1 MRREIV
7 LVLVLLVL
15 TGGIIA
21 SGQSP
26 RYHFT
31 EASGLTLI
39 GKIFG
44 DTPNPYH
51 RVDTSRFNNLTRREN
66 TLVRMSSGIA
76 CAFRTNST
84 AISVKT
90 VYLAPTFPTNG
101 NGISTRGYDLYIR
114 ENGKW
119 RYAASGVNDDD
130 SLEENLV
137 LIQNLQE
144 GRSYDCLLYF
154 PLYSELGSVQ
164 IGILEGADIHPL
176 DNPFRHRIAIFGS
189 SFTHGSST
197 SRAGMSYPAQL
208 SRATGLQMLSL
219 GVSGNCLLQDSFRDI
234 LCAAPDI
241 DAFVFDAFSNPS
253 AATMRKRLFP
263 FIEKLQAANPGVPLI
278 FQRTIWRE
286 QRNFNTL
293 KDAQEKK
300 KMQVADSLMAIAV
313 KRYPDVYYIT
323 PNATSK
329 THETSVDGV
338 HPGDHGYT
346 LWAESIRKPIRRIL
360 RKYGIK

>member
-15 TGGIIA
+15 TGGFTA

-26 RYHFT
+26 RYSYT
-31 EASGLTLI
+31 EASNLTLV
-39 GKIFG
+39 GKLFP

-51 RVDTSRFNNLTRREN
+51 RVDTARFKGLTRREN
-66 TLVRMSSGIA
+66 TLVRMSSGLA

-84 AISVKT
+84 SISVRT

-119 RYAASGVNDDD
+119 YYAASGVNADDK
-130 SLEENLV
+130 LEDE
-137 LIQNLQE
+137 LILIKDMQE
-144 GRSYDCLLYF
+144 GRTYDCLLYF

-164 IGILEGADIHPL
+164 IGVLQGADIDKL
-176 DNPFRHRIAIFGS
+176 DNPFRHRIAVFGS

-197 SRAGMSYPAQL
+197 SRAGMSYPAQF
-208 SRATGLQMLSL
+208 SRNTGLQMLSL
-219 GVSGNCLLQDSFRDI
+219 GVSGNCLLQDSFCDI

-253 AATMRKRLFP
+253 AKTMEERLFP
-263 FIEKLQAANPGVPLI
+263 FIEKLQSAHPGVPLI
-278 FQRTIWRE
+278 FQKTIWRE
-286 QRNFNTL
+286 QRHFNTL
-293 KDAQEKK
+293 KDAQEEK
-300 KMQVADSLMAIAV
+300 KMHIADSLMAIAV
-313 KRYPDVYYIT
+313 KRYKDVYYIT

-329 THETSVDGV
+329 AHDTSVDGI
-338 HPGDHGYT
+338 HPGDKGYT
-346 LWAESIRKPIRRIL
+346 LWAESIRKPIKRIL

>member
-15 TGGIIA
+15 TGGFTA

-26 RYHFT
+26 RYSYT
-31 EASGLTLI
+31 EASNLTLV
-39 GKIFG
+39 GKLFP

-51 RVDTSRFNNLTRREN
+51 RVDTARFKGLTRREN
-66 TLVRMSSGIA
+66 TLVRMSSGLA
-76 CAFRTNST
+76 CAFHTNST
-84 AISVKT
+84 SISVCT

-119 RYAASGVNDDD
+119 YYAASGVNADDK
-130 SLEENLV
+130 LEDE
-137 LIQNLQE
+137 LILIKDMQE
-144 GRSYDCLLYF
+144 GRTYDCLLYF

-164 IGILEGADIHPL
+164 IGVLQGADIDKL
-176 DNPFRHRIAIFGS
+176 DNPFRHRIAVFGS

-197 SRAGMSYPAQL
+197 SRAGMSYPAQF
-208 SRATGLQMLSL
+208 SRNTGLQILSL
-219 GVSGNCLLQDSFRDI
+219 GVSGNCLLQDSFCDI

-253 AATMRKRLFP
+253 AKTMEERLFP
-263 FIEKLQAANPGVPLI
+263 FIEKLQSAHPGVPLI
-278 FQRTIWRE
+278 FQKTIWRE
-286 QRNFNTL
+286 QRHFNTL
-293 KDAQEKK
+293 KDAQEEK
-300 KMQVADSLMAIAV
+300 KMHMVDSLMAIAV
-313 KRYPDVYYIT
+313 KRYKDVYYIT

-329 THETSVDGV
+329 AHDTSVDGI
-338 HPGDHGYT
+338 HPGDKGYT
-346 LWAESIRKPIRRIL
+346 LWAESIRKPIKRIL